1 MQKSRENNT
10 TIYSLLKPHLHP
22 LHPIP
27 LPLPKFVCI
36 WIMHNFS
43 TFILLLSTSKQYVV
57 LP

>member
-10 TIYSLLKPHLHP
+10 TTYPLLKSHSHL

-27 LPLPKFVCI
+27 LPLPKLVCI
-36 WIMHNFS
+36 WVMHNFS
-43 TFILLLSTSKQYVV
+43 TFILLLSTPKQYVV